1 MEKDSYGQCGAKIPN
16 SEVGFK
22 SVGNYGCEDSYNSE
36 IGVLFANLGF

>member
-22 SVGNYGCEDSYNSE
+22 SVGTIVVKINTTVKLEFC
-36 IGVLFANLGF
+36 LPT

>member
-1 MEKDSYGQCGAKIPN
+1 MGNVGPRFPN

-22 SVGNYGCEDSYNSE
+22 SVGNYSCEDSYNSE